1 MATTYF
7 VIACWTLDAA
17 IRRRDSL
24 LLRHRNALN
33 AADIATLTSTA
44 QPLVT
49 LLPSDCRPC
58 PPKPKQAGEV
68 VVQSSTG
75 SLATPSGTPTTAV
88 LDDWTSTGPVMP
100 DAGPFLAIT
109 KHGFATIASAE
120 AWLQTADGMLFSDSA
135 GNVFV
140 VAFT

>member
-24 LLRHRNALN
+24 LIRHRTALN

-44 QPLVT
+44 QPLIT
-49 LLPSDCRPC
+49 LLPSDCKPC
-58 PPKPKQAGEV
+58 PPKQHSEV

-75 SLATPSGTPTTAV
+75 ALTTPAQTSPTAV
-88 LDDWTSTGPVMP
+88 LDNWTPAGPVMP

-109 KHGFATIASAE
+109 RRGFAAITDAE
-120 AWLQTADGMLFSDSA
+120 AWLQTPDGMLFSDSA
-135 GNVFV
+135 SNVFV